1 MDLERF
7 PLPDMPLSM
16 SCRQI
21 FVMRIGRNATMQDQ
35 SQGVTQRGLDWF
47 MPSREVIALRP
58 VLLYYVVEK
67 LVASDELW
75 AATYIDWETAS

>member
-1 MDLERF
+1 
-7 PLPDMPLSM
+7 
-16 SCRQI
+16 
-21 FVMRIGRNATMQDQ
+21 MQDQ
-35 SQGVTQRGLDWF
+35 SQGGTQRGLDWF

-75 AATYIDWETAS
+75 AATYTDWETAS

>member
-1 MDLERF
+1 MSKVPWSSRMDLERF
-7 PLPDMPLSM
+7 SLPDMPLSM

-67 LVASDELW
+67 LVASDEL
-75 AATYIDWETAS
+75 